1 MQEMDDD
8 HATRLKHDLQIV
20 LGSSTWTMLY
30 SAIIISQT
38 VLLAWD
44 RWDTPLWTQ
53 NFLHLYYGFAQ
64 VWFLIELVML
74 WLVREPSHALHFS
87 QVVPLQHAAEGL
99 PDQAGKVP
107 VDKRESKLGSED
119 DGDSGEGKAETS
131 AVRSSEDA
139 VDVDRAVVL
148 IKVILLASG
157 LVGVLTKQRAWTHIQ
172 ALRIIWP
179 ATKLLP
185 VLTSLLRSSFRA
197 LLAITNFLCF
207 VIVLMLCWAVVG
219 RYVFG
224 VKLAQASRSHFGDL
238 GTGVVMTCVCRLL

>member
-87 QVVPLQHAAEGL
+87 QVVPLQHAPEGL

-157 LVGVLTKQRAWTHIQ
+157 LVGVLTKQRAWTHVQ

-185 VLTSLLRSSFRA
+185 ISSRPASTIRLTASSMLLFFWNTRCSVGTMHVAMRLDPASSVSKSA
-197 LLAITNFLCF
+197 MTQIT
-207 VIVLMLCWAVVG
+207 G
-219 RYVFG
+219 RPCNSF
-224 VKLAQASRSHFGDL
+224 A
-238 GTGVVMTCVCRLL
+238 